1 MDPPDPS
8 VLARGLLTLTDKF
21 INESAD
27 ASFRTSMLRTSLRLD
42 ANKSCPTR
50 SIYKLS
56 WKLWL
61 QAQWLQIYADT
72 SRSLL
77 DAVMGQR
84 DCTAGKPRSKE
95 SSVAGGKDQR
105 SPKDGDATATGSAK
119 ATMSTMTPTSTATVS
134 SGDTIRGTPWTLEA
148 LIQAA
153 QQVVQPQPAE
163 HSGESSPEKTSAGI
177 RTLRLRD
184 IRVCRANASTTA
196 LVDSGA
202 THSLRTARSEEEWLD
217 ATEVAVQLA
226 GNHKLM
232 MRITEAGTLLMPYK
246 PLGTGPGDT
255 DAATTQTIVPM
266 GQLIQTLGYT
276 MVWSKDS
283 CYMESPEGE
292 RVQLQMESGCPQLC
306 ELEALSLIARLEDR
320 RLEELNNATVT
331 TKDKLQVSAL
341 AMDRSWDYYL
351 MDYVQTGSFESGLR
365 AARDAPFFADL
376 PGECLSG
383 LVPIESLWSGWDIMK
398 ELGCFTRS
406 QRRKIHQAKRWVV
419 HLFAGKEG
427 HWKVMKLD
435 QGDVTVLELDVARSP
450 GLDILRS
457 EVWRML
463 LWGAKEGKIDVVMGG
478 PPSRSQQTGRGG
490 ERDVT
495 SMRLVA
501 RMMWLHAVA
510 QLGREVNG
518 TPRSKAREVGFILE
532 YPEGV
537 TAEER
542 TRRED
547 LIAAREA
554 EVCDPEYRA
563 EVASWYHTRWLR
575 EHVQRPRLE
584 LYTGAPTMDASNCF
598 WDTRL
603 WKGYEREKSLRKV
616 SFDQGAMGGLSRNP
630 TTIGTN
636 VNNLLALDEIR
647 IPEGSHLPET
657 HPQDYV
663 WSQGLVEAMVVALS
677 FWDYLKLYSGREP
690 PDKHGEE
697 EEPGITQD
705 AEDGFEDLFADK
717 PVEAKEADAEEVEV
731 HRIPEALDKDL
742 AELPSDVE
750 EYEPSLPE
758 EEAVSKEEEEAEP
771 DAGAIDQDVV
781 LYLEDHGFPI
791 YRFHADKGEFYNH
804 HFRSWLRERG
814 ILGTWSEPGVPQTN
828 AQAETTVRWIKD
840 RTRTLLRSA
849 MLPAKLWPAA
859 ASAAAAQQR
868 AKVLGWKS
876 LLAAPFGATVHIRK
890 KAFDKSGPLRREQA
904 MESKWIQGKYA
915 WLSTILHHGHLVYVP
930 PNGDE
935 KEKFFHTMHARA
947 NLVEPGGPDLEL
959 RAEIPKPRR
968 RLKEKSSI
976 ENVEMRAAILEEE
989 DIMKLA
995 TVTAEQVLS
1004 SWDVEQAQLLVTRLA
1019 MGHFFENRKF
1029 GVFRHGG
1036 AVGWMKG
1043 IDEFP
1048 HLVKVLAKLVLDSYP
1063 DAAFTSML
1071 VSYNNKKQLH
1081 KDVNNDPRTYNY
1093 VAPVQVPER
1102 GGEVWI
1108 ELRYGDCVQGVVEQ
1122 RNHGDRAIYGHK
1134 LPLVQGEGLRF
1145 SPRSAHEVC
1154 DWEGDRI
1161 VLIAYS
1167 PQCLGKL
1174 NQADVEKLHDFGFP
1188 VPLSQLPEFY
1198 ENEEGETI
1206 PIKVQQM
1213 SMNIQTEDVQQRSEW
1228 EMYLDLNS
1236 GLAKVADAL
1245 ASEGT
1250 APAMCK
1256 TEVVYTHIEQVLEG
1270 LTGPLDVTHT
1280 VNPAE
1285 VFPRMELWKPAIEKE
1300 LKSIEVAIERLLQG
1314 SEGRKRWL
1322 KLPGVQRLPT
1332 KFVFTVK
1339 PNDKT
1344 DITIPTTWYKRK
1356 ARLVV
1361 CGNMAAEDGAS
1372 VYTEAAPAE
1381 AVRAGLTLSVER
1393 GWAVVVL
1400 DVVAAFLRTPMGRS
1414 KNDPVIIV
1422 QPPRLLEA
1430 LGLVEKLELWG
1441 LVRALYGLRQSPA
1454 LWGDYRDHVLR
1465 TTAPPPGLRLRQ
1477 GSAATSWWKVISD
1490 TGEISAIIL
1499 VYVDD
1504 FLICGPTEVVKQ
1516 IANWVRQIWETSDPT
1531 HLTPGTSIRFLGMEL
1546 HVDEDYPN
1554 EIGVGQQGYI
1564 QELLRLH
1571 AVPAQVLDKVPVTK
1585 EMVAEREIATEVEP
1599 HDIHMAQQ
1607 LTGEILW
1614 LAQRS
1619 RPDLSYT
1626 TAMMASLCLRSP
1638 RQAIEI
1644 GMKTLGYV
1652 QRTSNFKFQ
1661 LRVKATSSSLMMFCD
1676 AAFAP
1681 QGGKSHSGWVVTYAG
1696 TPIMWRSGR
1705 QQMVT
1710 LSTAEA
1716 ELLAMIDGGI
1726 AMKGI
1731 EALLGDMNVSVEEKV
1746 IASDS
1751 TAALSI
1757 TGGYRGKC
1765 KETSEIAEV
1774 TSGYNGG
1781 YRARNAEATAAGTY
1795 SRQKAPVEVE
1805 RRLEQEEPTELIYQY
1820 DTKPKST
1827 HNTKKFPG
1835 YVFRE

>member
-1 MDPPDPS
+1 MS
-8 VLARGLLTLTDKF
+8 VANPKLKAV
-21 INESAD
+21 D
-27 ASFRTSMLRTSLRLD
+27 ASLPPKAKDAAGKGAMAADLCRYFAKPTGCRHGEKCTFSHSMLGMD
-42 ANKSCPTR
+42 KETR
-50 SIYKLS
+50 SKKCLKCGS
-56 WKLWL
+56 E
-61 QAQWLQIYADT
+61 AH
-72 SRSLL
+72 R
-77 DAVMGQR
+77 QR

-677 FWDYLKLYSGREP
+677 FWAREPHSTPRLRVMTPAQWKEHINSNHEVYKKECATCVTSRGTGAQHRRVHHPEAYVLTADVAGPIAKGLDPTSKGTMGKNLRYLLVAKYLVPKDYLKLYSGREP

-771 DAGAIDQDVV
+771 DAGAIDQVMQ
-781 LYLEDHGFPI
+781 F
-791 YRFHADKGEFYNH
+791 
-804 HFRSWLRERG
+804 
-814 ILGTWSEPGVPQTN
+814 
-828 AQAETTVRWIKD
+828 
-840 RTRTLLRSA
+840 
-849 MLPAKLWPAA
+849 
-859 ASAAAAQQR
+859 
-868 AKVLGWKS
+868 
-876 LLAAPFGATVHIRK
+876 
-890 KAFDKSGPLRREQA
+890 
-904 MESKWIQGKYA
+904 
-915 WLSTILHHGHLVYVP
+915 
-930 PNGDE
+930 
-935 KEKFFHTMHARA
+935 
-947 NLVEPGGPDLEL
+947 
-959 RAEIPKPRR
+959 
-968 RLKEKSSI
+968 
-976 ENVEMRAAILEEE
+976 
-989 DIMKLA
+989 
-995 TVTAEQVLS
+995 
-1004 SWDVEQAQLLVTRLA
+1004 
-1019 MGHFFENRKF
+1019 
-1029 GVFRHGG
+1029 
-1036 AVGWMKG
+1036 
-1043 IDEFP
+1043 
-1048 HLVKVLAKLVLDSYP
+1048 
-1063 DAAFTSML
+1063 
-1071 VSYNNKKQLH
+1071 
-1081 KDVNNDPRTYNY
+1081 
-1093 VAPVQVPER
+1093 
-1102 GGEVWI
+1102 
-1108 ELRYGDCVQGVVEQ
+1108 GDCVPPELTYLTFAIGMQNNQSGTVKQALQLYRTWCSTSRTTGFRSTDSTPIRANSITTISDLGCVSVVSWERGQNRECRKQTLRPRQ
-1122 RNHGDRAIYGHK
+1122 RCA
-1134 LPLVQGEGLRF
+1134 GLRI
-1145 SPRSAHEVC
+1145 
-1154 DWEGDRI
+1154 G
-1161 VLIAYS
+1161 
-1167 PQCLGKL
+1167 
-1174 NQADVEKLHDFGFP
+1174 
-1188 VPLSQLPEFY
+1188 
-1198 ENEEGETI
+1198 
-1206 PIKVQQM
+1206 
-1213 SMNIQTEDVQQRSEW
+1213 
-1228 EMYLDLNS
+1228 
-1236 GLAKVADAL
+1236 
-1245 ASEGT
+1245 
-1250 APAMCK
+1250 
-1256 TEVVYTHIEQVLEG
+1256 
-1270 LTGPLDVTHT
+1270 
-1280 VNPAE
+1280 
-1285 VFPRMELWKPAIEKE
+1285 
-1300 LKSIEVAIERLLQG
+1300 
-1314 SEGRKRWL
+1314 
-1322 KLPGVQRLPT
+1322 
-1332 KFVFTVK
+1332 
-1339 PNDKT
+1339 
-1344 DITIPTTWYKRK
+1344 
-1356 ARLVV
+1356 
-1361 CGNMAAEDGAS
+1361 
-1372 VYTEAAPAE
+1372 
-1381 AVRAGLTLSVER
+1381 
-1393 GWAVVVL
+1393 
-1400 DVVAAFLRTPMGRS
+1400 
-1414 KNDPVIIV
+1414 
-1422 QPPRLLEA
+1422 
-1430 LGLVEKLELWG
+1430 
-1441 LVRALYGLRQSPA
+1441 PA
-1454 LWGDYRDHVLR
+1454 L
-1465 TTAPPPGLRLRQ
+1465 
-1477 GSAATSWWKVISD
+1477 
-1490 TGEISAIIL
+1490 
-1499 VYVDD
+1499 
-1504 FLICGPTEVVKQ
+1504 C
-1516 IANWVRQIWETSDPT
+1516 
-1531 HLTPGTSIRFLGMEL
+1531 
-1546 HVDEDYPN
+1546 
-1554 EIGVGQQGYI
+1554 
-1564 QELLRLH
+1564 
-1571 AVPAQVLDKVPVTK
+1571 
-1585 EMVAEREIATEVEP
+1585 
-1599 HDIHMAQQ
+1599 
-1607 LTGEILW
+1607 
-1614 LAQRS
+1614 
-1619 RPDLSYT
+1619 
-1626 TAMMASLCLRSP
+1626 
-1638 RQAIEI
+1638 
-1644 GMKTLGYV
+1644 
-1652 QRTSNFKFQ
+1652 
-1661 LRVKATSSSLMMFCD
+1661 
-1676 AAFAP
+1676 
-1681 QGGKSHSGWVVTYAG
+1681 
-1696 TPIMWRSGR
+1696 
-1705 QQMVT
+1705 
-1710 LSTAEA
+1710 
-1716 ELLAMIDGGI
+1716 
-1726 AMKGI
+1726 
-1731 EALLGDMNVSVEEKV
+1731 
-1746 IASDS
+1746 
-1751 TAALSI
+1751 
-1757 TGGYRGKC
+1757 
-1765 KETSEIAEV
+1765 
-1774 TSGYNGG
+1774 
-1781 YRARNAEATAAGTY
+1781 
-1795 SRQKAPVEVE
+1795 
-1805 RRLEQEEPTELIYQY
+1805 
-1820 DTKPKST
+1820 
-1827 HNTKKFPG
+1827 
-1835 YVFRE
+1835 

>member
-1 MDPPDPS
+1 
-8 VLARGLLTLTDKF
+8 
-21 INESAD
+21 
-27 ASFRTSMLRTSLRLD
+27 
-42 ANKSCPTR
+42 
-50 SIYKLS
+50 
-56 WKLWL
+56 
-61 QAQWLQIYADT
+61 
-72 SRSLL
+72 
-77 DAVMGQR
+77 
-84 DCTAGKPRSKE
+84 
-95 SSVAGGKDQR
+95 
-105 SPKDGDATATGSAK
+105 
-119 ATMSTMTPTSTATVS
+119 
-134 SGDTIRGTPWTLEA
+134 
-148 LIQAA
+148 
-153 QQVVQPQPAE
+153 
-163 HSGESSPEKTSAGI
+163 
-177 RTLRLRD
+177 
-184 IRVCRANASTTA
+184 
-196 LVDSGA
+196 
-202 THSLRTARSEEEWLD
+202 
-217 ATEVAVQLA
+217 
-226 GNHKLM
+226 
-232 MRITEAGTLLMPYK
+232 
-246 PLGTGPGDT
+246 
-255 DAATTQTIVPM
+255 
-266 GQLIQTLGYT
+266 
-276 MVWSKDS
+276 
-283 CYMESPEGE
+283 
-292 RVQLQMESGCPQLC
+292 
-306 ELEALSLIARLEDR
+306 
-320 RLEELNNATVT
+320 
-331 TKDKLQVSAL
+331 
-341 AMDRSWDYYL
+341 
-351 MDYVQTGSFESGLR
+351 
-365 AARDAPFFADL
+365 
-376 PGECLSG
+376 
-383 LVPIESLWSGWDIMK
+383 
-398 ELGCFTRS
+398 
-406 QRRKIHQAKRWVV
+406 
-419 HLFAGKEG
+419 
-427 HWKVMKLD
+427 
-435 QGDVTVLELDVARSP
+435 
-450 GLDILRS
+450 
-457 EVWRML
+457 
-463 LWGAKEGKIDVVMGG
+463 
-478 PPSRSQQTGRGG
+478 
-490 ERDVT
+490 
-495 SMRLVA
+495 
-501 RMMWLHAVA
+501 
-510 QLGREVNG
+510 
-518 TPRSKAREVGFILE
+518 
-532 YPEGV
+532 
-537 TAEER
+537 
-542 TRRED
+542 
-547 LIAAREA
+547 
-554 EVCDPEYRA
+554 
-563 EVASWYHTRWLR
+563 
-575 EHVQRPRLE
+575 
-584 LYTGAPTMDASNCF
+584 
-598 WDTRL
+598 
-603 WKGYEREKSLRKV
+603 
-616 SFDQGAMGGLSRNP
+616 
-630 TTIGTN
+630 
-636 VNNLLALDEIR
+636 
-647 IPEGSHLPET
+647 
-657 HPQDYV
+657 
-663 WSQGLVEAMVVALS
+663 
-677 FWDYLKLYSGREP
+677 
-690 PDKHGEE
+690 
-697 EEPGITQD
+697 
-705 AEDGFEDLFADK
+705 
-717 PVEAKEADAEEVEV
+717 
-731 HRIPEALDKDL
+731 
-742 AELPSDVE
+742 
-750 EYEPSLPE
+750 
-758 EEAVSKEEEEAEP
+758 
-771 DAGAIDQDVV
+771 
-781 LYLEDHGFPI
+781 
-791 YRFHADKGEFYNH
+791 
-804 HFRSWLRERG
+804 
-814 ILGTWSEPGVPQTN
+814 
-828 AQAETTVRWIKD
+828 
-840 RTRTLLRSA
+840 

-1757 TGGYRGKC
+1757 TGGSSSWRTRHLKIKANWLSEQIAHGAFTTVHCPGERQPADLLTKALSSVRMLFLL
-1765 KETSEIAEV
+1765 ELWGVGEHTSPPTTRRSAPEV
-1774 TSGYNGG
+1774 SSRVLVAVICCLLMVSVQATGPEQTQGRTGHGG
-1781 YRARNAEATAAGTY
+1781 GIQVDQDAAGFLMIMLMLLGMMLIWEGIRWLAIEFCNEWTPGANARRLRRLQKLQAATTAAIEREMQRLQPLEPTPDRRSSSMSSSRARNSQQGTMG
-1795 SRQKAPVEVE
+1795 QAPVEVE

-1820 DTKPKST
+1820 
-1827 HNTKKFPG
+1827 
-1835 YVFRE
+1835 VFR